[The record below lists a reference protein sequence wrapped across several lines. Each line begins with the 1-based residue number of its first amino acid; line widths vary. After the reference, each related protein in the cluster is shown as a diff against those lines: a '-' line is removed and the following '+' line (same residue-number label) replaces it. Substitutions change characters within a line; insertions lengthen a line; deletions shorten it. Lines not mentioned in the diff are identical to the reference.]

1 MHKLNT
7 NNMSF
12 EVTRNDFSTD
22 EEFQE
27 YQQRMQEMAADELQH
42 NIQMLQDIR
51 NQETET
57 PCQTFYK
64 MKKSIPLSVFI
75 QVYPFN
81 ELVDCASGF
90 NLPELKELEML
101 YDTLEQDDEQF
112 YIDSFNRLQQII
124 SHIEANKNP
133 GSYGKGFQP
142 WKEQV
147 AANQE
152 VQDVLGRPEPS
163 QRAIDGIAY
172 RNYMENRIPSTPPA
186 APPVPTFFGRVRR
199 LFNFSGGRKTTKK
212 TLRRHKRSKSRSKKL
227 RSKKSR
233 SKSQSKK

>member
-186 APPVPTFFGRVRR
+186 ASPVPTFFGRVRR

>member
-1 MHKLNT
+1 
-7 NNMSF
+7 MSF
-12 EVTRNDFSTD
+12 RVTRNDFSTD
-22 EEFQE
+22 EEFE
-27 YQQRMQEMAADELQH
+27 KHQQRMKEMAADELQH
-42 NIQMLQDIR
+42 NIRMLQDIR
-51 NQETET
+51 NQEIET

-81 ELVDCASGF
+81 ELVDCGSGF
-90 NLPELKELEML
+90 DLPELKELEML

-152 VQDVLGRPEPS
+152 VQGLLRDPEPS
-163 QRAIDGIAY
+163 QRTIDGIAY

-186 APPVPTFFGRVRR
+186 PPAPPAPPVPTFFGRVRR

-212 TLRRHKRSKSRSKKL
+212 TLMRHKRSKSRSKKL
-227 RSKKSR
+227 RYKKLRSKSR
-233 SKSQSKK
+233 SKK